1 MPSLKNITRRNRPI
15 NQNIVTGMLLFCLR
29 GIYTAIT
36 GLGAGGG
43 RSSSGVVAN
52 QSNSILYGMFTLF
65 GCLGGPIV
73 NLVGVRISMLLG
85 MVGYPLYVGG
95 MWYYDR
101 TGNTWFPLFGGAMI
115 GFSVGV
121 LLTCAGMI
129 AFSYSTERTRGL
141 YICLQWMIRAIGA
154 TVAASIAFGLN
165 AGQTKAIGVSSFVYI
180 AFICIECCSLLLIAF
195 LLVEQK
201 NVVRDDG
208 THIAKFKPTTVRQEL
223 KKLGLCFIDK
233 KLLLL
238 VPATLGCEMSLSLV
252 STVNGFFFNLRTRG
266 VNSLCFQIVQFI
278 GPGVLI
284 FVLDNKFV
292 RSRKVRGIMGVA
304 ITGAIAIGGCVGMYI
319 WLHLSG
325 YASYEKTPAYDWSY
339 SHYGGFMA
347 IYLMF
352 GLTYSSYALTVEW
365 VFACLSNDP
374 AVLAQYA
381 GFVRGLGSLGMMI
394 SFILAEQ
401 LTPTWVQVTVQLIL
415 YVTGVAGMIWVL
427 IYIVPETN
435 YFMEENT
442 IAPQQVQ
449 EEFVTHGKITQEQ
462 LNEEV
467 EKDKIAAIGKADDR
481 TTELTIK
488 ESQ

>member
-1 MPSLKNITRRNRPI
+1 MPSLKNIMRRNRPI
-15 NQNIVTGMLLFCLR
+15 NQNIVTGMLLFCLP

-73 NLVGVRISMLLG
+73 NLFGVRISMLLG
-85 MVGYPLYVGG
+85 MIGYPLYVGG

-101 TGNTWFPLFGGAMI
+101 TGITWFPLFGGAMI
-115 GFSVGV
+115 GLSVGV

-154 TVAASIAFGLN
+154 TVAASIAFGMN
-165 AGQTKAIGVSSFVYI
+165 AGETKAVGVSSSVYI

-195 LLVEQK
+195 LLVEPK

-208 THIAKFKPTTVRQEL
+208 THIAKFKPTTVVQEL

-252 STVNGFFFNLRTRG
+252 STVN
-266 VNSLCFQIVQFI
+266 VY
-278 GPGVLI
+278 
-284 FVLDNKFV
+284 
-292 RSRKVRGIMGVA
+292 RKKRGIMGVA
-304 ITGAIAIGGCVGMYI
+304 ITGAIAIGGCIGMYI
-319 WLHLSG
+319 WLHITG
-325 YASYEKTPAYDWSY
+325 YASYKKTPAYDWSY
-339 SHYGGFMA
+339 SHYGGFMV

-374 AVLAQYA
+374 AVLAH
-381 GFVRGLGSLGMMI
+381 
-394 SFILAEQ
+394 
-401 LTPTWVQVTVQLIL
+401 L

-427 IYIVPETN
+427 IFIVPETN
-435 YFMEENT
+435 YFKEENT
-442 IAPQQVQ
+442 IAPQDVQ
-449 EEFVTHGKITQEQ
+449 EDFVTHGKITQEQ
-462 LNEEV
+462 LDQEV
-467 EKDKIAAIGKADDR
+467 EKDKIASVGKADDR
-481 TTELTIK
+481 GTELTIK
-488 ESQ
+488 ESL